1 MGKQENAVERHL
13 RSKVEALGGFTR
25 KWTSPGRTGVEDQI
39 CFFPEAEIWFIEVK
53 VMGKLPTGSQ
63 WREII
68 DQRMLGHNAGYL
80 AGEFEVDVFMASGDR
95 VTWMRLHVMQNVDR
109 AALKY
114 SQFDFVNRGM

>member
-1 MGKQENAVERHL
+1 MGKAESTVERHL

-25 KWTSPGRTGVEDQI
+25 KWTSPGHAGVEDQI

-80 AGEFEVDVFMASGDR
+80 AGEFEVDSFMASNDR
-95 VTWMRLHVMQNVDR
+95 VGWMKCQIREEVDR
-109 AALKY
+109 SALKY
-114 SQFDFVNRGM
+114 SQFEFVRGGV